1 MLAKYIEFDA
11 LQLGLIVLNRRAQI
25 QYLNASAQMLLRSPQ
40 SHAYDLPLTQWFD
53 SDETLTQIIRHI
65 ETDSETV
72 YRCVLRMIR
81 QGDGSELDTPLSVYA
96 ALSPLP
102 PTEGQ
107 TEPMYLL
114 ECFELGAY
122 EQVQQDTQSRA
133 HTQSQQLLLRQLA
146 HEIKNP
152 LGGIRGATQLL
163 EDELHSVQPDLVEYT
178 EMVLGQVDRLKNL
191 VDQYLLPYRQ
201 GMAQAC
207 LLNIHEVCDAA
218 FRLAQIEFG
227 QANIEWQRD
236 YDVSIPPVRAV
247 ADYVQQLLLNIIQ
260 NAAQAVLSTRNQDNP
275 EPPKITLRTRI
286 ARHCLVNQVKHT
298 MMLEISVLDNGPGIP
313 QEIADTL
320 FLPLVTQ
327 REGGT
332 GLGLSVAMQIAQQHG
347 GTIEVISRPRTPRT
361 QTAQHAQRLSRS
373 HGTQMRVLLPL

>member
-1 MLAKYIEFDA
+1 MTTQMANTPIEFDA
-11 LQLGLIVLNRRAQI
+11 LQLGLMVLDQQARI
-25 QYLNASAQMLLRSPQ
+25 QYLNAAAQVLLRAPK
-40 SHAYDLPLTQWFD
+40 SHAHDLPLTQWFEA
-53 SDETLTQIIRHI
+53 DETLKQIIRHI
-65 ETDSETV
+65 ETGSESV
-72 YRCVLRMIR
+72 YRCVLRMVR
-81 QGDGSELDTPLSVYA
+81 QGDGSELDSVLSVYA

-102 PTEGQ
+102 QSDGQ
-107 TEPMYLL
+107 QQSYML

-133 HTQSQQLLLRQLA
+133 QTQSQQLLMRQLA

-163 EDELHSVQPDLVEYT
+163 QDELETLQPELVEYT
-178 EMVLGQVDRLKNL
+178 EMVLGQVDRLKTL
-191 VDQYLLPYRQ
+191 VDQYLVPYRQ
-201 GMAQAC
+201 GMAQASM
-207 LLNIHEVCDAA
+207 LNIHEVCDAA
-218 FRLAQIEFG
+218 FRLAQVEFG
-227 QANIEWQRD
+227 EERIEWLRD

-260 NAAQAVLSTRNQDNP
+260 NAAQAVLSERP
-275 EPPKITLRTRI
+275 HEPADASKVMLRTRI
-286 ARHCLVNQVKHT
+286 ARHCLVNQVKHA

-313 QEIADTL
+313 AEIADTL

-347 GTIEVISRPRTPRT
+347 GTIEVISRPLRPYR
-361 QTAQHAQRLSRS
+361 
-373 HGTQMRVLLPL
+373 TQMRVLLPLQSG